1 MNGKGENTERVY
13 CNYFRQL
20 ETKLPRNLVLHQ
32 ITENPLSLRKCC
44 MSDDPTSF
52 AGLRVASL
60 ESRRSDDMKRLIEKF
75 GGQAFVSPS
84 MREVPI
90 ETNREAIDFA
100 YKVITGEINIVIFL
114 TGVGLRHLMTGI
126 ERHVDRQRFLDA
138 LSDITTVV
146 RGPKPA
152 AVMRELGLTPTIKV
166 PEPNTW
172 RELLRTID
180 ESVPV
185 TNQKIGLQEYGKSN
199 TSLIA
204 GLEARGAEVIRVRVY
219 QWELPVDSGPLEE
232 NVRAMAAGNRD
243 VLLLTSA
250 HQVANMLRISA
261 DLGLEE
267 QLRDAFKKM
276 IIASIG
282 PTTSEM
288 LKQNDL
294 PVDLE
299 PEHPKMGH
307 LVQESA
313 ARAAYLLAGRTVSA
327 QVKETTGKSV
337 MDKQAAWYDGP
348 FMRACRREASSVTPI
363 WLMRQAGRYMAE
375 YREVRDKIS
384 FLDLCKDPGLCAE
397 VMCTAVNRLGV
408 DAAIIFSDLL
418 PIIEPMGMHLEFA
431 KGDGPVIHN
440 PLRVSTDVDRVQE
453 LTSMEPLNFV
463 AETVRLTRQ
472 NLPEKIPVIGF
483 AGAPFTLASY
493 MIEGGGS
500 RSYLHTKTLMYG
512 DSGAWKVLMSK
523 LSRSIA
529 LYLNAQIAA
538 GAQCVQLFDSWAG
551 CLSVQDYAKY
561 VYPYVKQIIDSIEPT
576 VPVINFATGNPA
588 LLPLLRG
595 DSRTVVGI
603 DWRIPLDDAWRT
615 VGYDRPVQGNL
626 DPLAL
631 FAPTK
636 TLREMASDVLTRAGG
651 RAGHIFNLGHGILQQ
666 TDVNQVIAL
675 VDMVHELSAK

>member
-1 MNGKGENTERVY
+1 
-13 CNYFRQL
+13 
-20 ETKLPRNLVLHQ
+20 
-32 ITENPLSLRKCC
+32 
-44 MSDDPTSF
+44 MSDETASF
-52 AGLRVASL
+52 AGLRVAAL
-60 ESRRSDDMKRLIEKF
+60 ESRRRDDMERLIARF
-75 GGQAFVSPS
+75 GGQPFVSPS

-90 ETNREAIDFA
+90 ESNREAIDFA
-100 YKVITGEINIVIFL
+100 YRVMTGEINIVIFL
-114 TGVGLRHLMTGI
+114 TGVGLKHLLAAI
-126 ERHVDRQRFLDA
+126 ERHVDRQRFIDA
-138 LSDITTVV
+138 LSDVTTVV

-152 AVMRELGLTPTIKV
+152 AVMREIGLTPTVKV

-172 RELLRTID
+172 RELLKAID
-180 ESVPV
+180 EHVPI

-199 TSLIA
+199 SSLIA

-219 QWELPVDSGPLEE
+219 QWELPVDSGPLEA
-232 NVRAMAAGNRD
+232 NVRAMAAGERD

-267 QLRDAFKKM
+267 QLRSSFKNM
-276 IIASIG
+276 IVASIG

-307 LVQESA
+307 LVQECA

-327 QVKETTGKSV
+327 HVKDTTGKSV

-348 FMRACRREASSVTPI
+348 FMRACRRESSSVTPI

-375 YREVRDKIS
+375 YRVIRDKIS
-384 FLDLCKDPGLCAE
+384 FLDLCKDPALCAE
-397 VMCTAVNRLGV
+397 VMCTAVKRLGV

-418 PIIEPMGMHLEFA
+418 PILEPMGMDLEFA

-440 PLRVSTDVDRVQE
+440 PLRVAADVDRVQE
-453 LTSMEPLNFV
+453 LTSMDSLNFV
-463 AETVRLTRQ
+463 TETVRLTRQ
-472 NLPEKIPVIGF
+472 ELPAEIPVIGF

-500 RSYLHTKTLMYG
+500 RNYMHTKMLMYR
-512 DSGAWKVLMSK
+512 DRGAWKVLMTK

-529 LYLNAQIAA
+529 RYLNAQIAA

-551 CLSVQDYAKY
+551 CLSVQDYNNY
-561 VYPYVKQIIDSIEPT
+561 VYPYVKQIIDSIAPG

-588 LLPLLRG
+588 LLPMLRG
-595 DSRTVVGI
+595 DNRTVVGI
-603 DWRIPLDDAWRT
+603 DWRIPLDDAWKV
-615 VGYDRPVQGNL
+615 VGHDRAVQGNL

-631 FAPTK
+631 LADQE
-636 TLREMASDVLTRAGG
+636 TLREMASDVLQRAGG
-651 RAGHIFNLGHGILQQ
+651 RSGHIFNLGHGILQH
-666 TDVNQVIAL
+666 TDVDQVIAL
-675 VDMVHELSAK
+675 VDMVHEMSAK

>member
-1 MNGKGENTERVY
+1 MTIEE
-13 CNYFRQL
+13 
-20 ETKLPRNLVLHQ
+20 
-32 ITENPLSLRKCC
+32 
-44 MSDDPTSF
+44 PTSF
-52 AGLRVASL
+52 AGLRVAAL
-60 ESRRSDDMKRLIEKF
+60 ESRRRDDMERLISKF
-75 GGQAFVSPS
+75 GGQPFVSPS

-90 ETNREAIDFA
+90 EANREAIDFA
-100 YKVITGEINIVIFL
+100 YRVITGEINIVIFL
-114 TGVGLRHLMTGI
+114 TGVGLRHLLTAI
-126 ERHVDRQRFLDA
+126 EKHVDRQRFIDA
-138 LSDITTVV
+138 LSDVTTIV

-172 RELLRTID
+172 RELLKSID
-180 ESVPV
+180 ESIPI
-185 TNQKIGLQEYGKSN
+185 TNQKIGLQEYGKTNS
-199 TSLIA
+199 SLIA
-204 GLEARGAEVIRVRVY
+204 GLEARGAEVVRVRVY
-219 QWELPVDSGPLEE
+219 QWELPVDSGPLEA
-232 NVRAMAAGNRD
+232 NVRAMVAGQRD

-267 QLRDAFKKM
+267 QLRTAFKSM

-327 QVKETTGKSV
+327 HVKETTGKSL

-348 FMRACRREASSVTPI
+348 FMRACRRESSSVTPI

-375 YREVRDKIS
+375 YRVIRDKIG

-397 VMCTAVNRLGV
+397 VMCTAVKRLGV

-418 PIIEPMGMHLEFA
+418 PILEPMGMDLEFA

-440 PLRVSTDVDRVQE
+440 PLRVAADVDRVHE
-453 LTSMEPLNFV
+453 LMSMESLSFV
-463 AETVRLTRQ
+463 TETVRLTRQ
-472 NLPEKIPVIGF
+472 ELPAEIPVIGF

-500 RSYLHTKTLMYG
+500 RSYMYTKMLMYR
-512 DSGAWKVLMSK
+512 DPGAWNVLMTK

-529 LYLNAQIAA
+529 RYLNAQITA

-551 CLSVQDYAKY
+551 CLSVQDYTRY
-561 VYPYVKQIIDSIEPT
+561 VYPYVKQIIDSIAPG

-595 DSRTVVGI
+595 DQRTVVGI
-603 DWRIPLDDAWRT
+603 DWRIPLDDAWKI

-626 DPLAL
+626 EPLAL
-631 FAPTK
+631 LADQETM
-636 TLREMASDVLTRAGG
+636 REMAADVLSRASG

-666 TDVNQVIAL
+666 TDVDQVIAL
-675 VDMVHELSAK
+675 VDMVHEMSAK